1 MANEQ
6 FVDLVRGIMLRLL
19 HELKEEVDHLK
30 ELTQET
36 QVTLLEAMLDGSK
49 VGTIVTDP
57 SQQDNPIIY
66 TNRTFIEM
74 TGYAQQEVIGRNCRF
89 LQGPETDK
97 NDIEKMRKAI
107 AAEEA
112 ITLTLRNYRKDGSP
126 FWNRLAIEPVRIED
140 KLYFIGTQTDIT
152 LERSQQQAIMANED
166 EIEKLMLPILS
177 IQENVA
183 TVALV
188 GTMNLQRF
196 ETLKVKICEYVQEH
210 RIEHAIIDI
219 TGLSWDEKSPLYWF
233 QQIYE
238 ALRIMGSNLYV
249 TGISPAAAQQ
259 FANDLDRDSQ
269 LITFSTI
276 ERALNF
282 ITQKTTGE
290 NHII

>member
-1 MANEQ
+1 M
-6 FVDLVRGIMLRLL
+6 
-19 HELKEEVDHLK
+19 K

-36 QVTLLEAMLDGSK
+36 QVTLLEAMIDGSK

-66 TNRTFIEM
+66 TNKTFIEM
-74 TGYAQQEVIGRNCRF
+74 TGYTREEVVGRNCRF
-89 LQGPETDK
+89 LQGPETSK
-97 NDIEKMRKAI
+97 EDIEKMKKAI
-107 AAEEA
+107 AGEEKVM
-112 ITLTLRNYRKDGSP
+112 LTLLNYRKDGSA
-126 FWNRLAIEPVRIED
+126 FWNRLAIEPVHVD
-140 KLYFIGTQTDIT
+140 SKLYFIGTQTDIT
-152 LERSQQQAIMANED
+152 LERSQQQAIMASES

-188 GTMNLQRF
+188 GTMNFQRF

-219 TGLSWDEKSPLYWF
+219 TGLSWNEKSPLYWF
-233 QQIYE
+233 TQIYD
-238 ALRIMGSNLYV
+238 ALRIMGSRLYV

-259 FANDLDRDSQ
+259 FVTDLDRDSR

-276 ERALNF
+276 EKALNF
-282 ITQKTTGE
+282 IAIQSAGE
-290 NHII
+290 NISVD

>member
-1 MANEQ
+1 
-6 FVDLVRGIMLRLL
+6 MLRLF
-19 HELKEEVDHLK
+19 HDTKDEVDRLK

-57 SQQDNPIIY
+57 SQHDNPIIY
-66 TNRTFIEM
+66 TNHTFIEM
-74 TGYAQQEVIGRNCRF
+74 TGYTQEEVIGRNCRF
-89 LQGPETDK
+89 LQGPETAKEDVR
-97 NDIEKMRKAI
+97 KMK
-107 AAEEA
+107 EA
-112 ITLTLRNYRKDGSP
+112 ISSEKKVVLTVQNYRKDGSP
-126 FWNRLAIEPVRIED
+126 FWNRLAIEPVRIEG

-166 EIEKLMLPILS
+166 EIEKLILPILS
-177 IQENVA
+177 VQENVA

-219 TGLSWDEKSPLYWF
+219 TGLSWNEKSPLYWF
-233 QQIYE
+233 TQIYE
-238 ALRIMGSNLYV
+238 ALRIMGSKLYV

-259 FANDLDRDSQ
+259 FANELDRDSR

-282 ITQKTTGE
+282 ITQNRK
-290 NHII
+290 